1 MNTNLFYFKQL
12 NVIGGIETFFYN
24 LVRKYGKDYD
34 ITILYR
40 EADREQVRR
49 LAKYV
54 QLFEIEEVGVHW
66 FSFVRRS

>member
-40 EADREQVRR
+40 EADTSRR
-49 LAKYV
+49 TLR
-54 QLFEIEEVGVHW
+54 G
-66 FSFVRRS
+66 FSGANGL